1 MIAGPELIFRE
12 SPGPGGE
19 RRAAWWSESVPAPAR
34 AVLVD
39 DRVTADAAL
48 RRARSGDGLVW
59 AGDWHN
65 ARQLLAAMGR
75 RLGAPRPRARPVSAR
90 PIGARPRVPRL
101 AGLFHAE
108 RERKRVE
115 HEVLSRLAVPIGPGW
130 TTPLRRA
137 PSLELPLREA
147 FGPGPDGPALMPL
160 REILGAIGAFEWL
173 RRGVPV
179 PALGGNIHPRYGVFA
194 PVRGEYVDLVARA
207 LATRAAGW
215 KEGWLAFD
223 VGTGTGVLAILLA
236 KAGARVVATDLDP
249 RAVVCARENAGRFG
263 VAGRVQA
270 VEADLFPPGRARLVV
285 ANPPWVPAVPH
296 GPLDRAVYDPGGAV
310 LERLVGALADHMEEG
325 AEAWLVLSDL
335 AERLGLRPPGA
346 LETMFEKAGLRVA
359 FTLEARP
366 SHPRAR
372 DAGDPLADARRAER
386 TRLHGLTVASRG

>member
-1 MIAGPELIFRE
+1 MIPGPELIFRE

-19 RRAAWWSESVPAPAR
+19 RRATWWSEIAPAPAR
-34 AVLVD
+34 LVLVD

-75 RLGAPRPRARPVSAR
+75 RLRAPRPRAP
-90 PIGARPRVPRL
+90 GL

-108 RERKRVE
+108 RERKRIE
-115 HEVLSRLAVPIGPGW
+115 HEFLSRLAVPIGPGW
-130 TTPLRRA
+130 ATPLRRA
-137 PSLELPLREA
+137 PSLELPLGEA
-147 FGPGPDGPALMPL
+147 FGAGPEGPALMPL
-160 REILGAIGAFEWL
+160 REILGAIGAHEWL

-179 PALGGNIHPRYGVFA
+179 PALGGTIHPRYGVFA

-249 RAVVCARENAGRFG
+249 RAVACARENAERFG

-296 GPLDRAVYDPGGAV
+296 GPLDRAVYDPGGA
-310 LERLVGALADHMEEG
+310 LLGRLIGALADHLAEG

-335 AERLGLRPPGA
+335 AERLGLRPMGELGA
-346 LETMFEKAGLRVA
+346 MFERAGLRVA
-359 FTLEARP
+359 FTLEAQP

-372 DAGDPLADARRAER
+372 DAEDPLADARRAER
-386 TRLHGLTVASRG
+386 TRLYGLAVAPRG